1 MKNNLKENLILL
13 NTLAEQCE
21 NESDLEHSID
31 IFEQSVSV
39 AEQCL
44 AQLQQCKG
52 KLVVL
57 SDKVKEIIGE

>member
-13 NTLAEQCE
+13 NKLAEQCE
-21 NESDLEHSID
+21 SETDIEKCID
-31 IFEQSVSV
+31 VYEQSVTV

-44 AQLQQCKG
+44 EQLQQCKG
-52 KLVVL
+52 RLVVL